1 MDTVPVWE
9 SNGRGL
15 VYLCSGGEV
24 ECQVRSLGTLSWE
37 LVFLAWLSFHPARD
51 RERDTG
57 GDGLIRVFLSAPA
70 VSLIPSR
77 GGGQSFL
84 SKGMEVHTYMRAMF
98 PSSAVVPWLIEF

>member
-1 MDTVPVWE
+1 MWE

-37 LVFLAWLSFHPARD
+37 LVFPAWLSFHPARD

-57 GDGLIRVFLSAPA
+57 GDGLIRV
-70 VSLIPSR
+70 LISSR
-77 GGGQSFL
+77 CFAQTLEGGQTFL
-84 SKGMEVHTYMRAMF
+84 PKAMEAHTYMRA
-98 PSSAVVPWLIEF
+98 SVPQLSRRSLPR

>member
-1 MDTVPVWE
+1 MWE

-15 VYLCSGGEV
+15 VYLSSGGEV
-24 ECQVRSLGTLSWE
+24 ECQVGSLGTLSWE
-37 LVFLAWLSFHPARD
+37 LVFSPWLSFHPARD

-77 GGGQSFL
+77 EEGQSFL
-84 SKGMEVHTYMRAMF
+84 S
-98 PSSAVVPWLIEF
+98 